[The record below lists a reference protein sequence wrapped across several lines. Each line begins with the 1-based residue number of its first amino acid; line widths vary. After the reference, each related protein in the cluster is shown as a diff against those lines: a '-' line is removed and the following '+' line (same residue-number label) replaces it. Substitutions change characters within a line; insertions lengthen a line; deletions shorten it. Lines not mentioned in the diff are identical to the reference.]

1 MISLHLQGHIIPF
14 VNLAIKLASKGF
26 SVTFAHLE
34 FVHHQISKSQ
44 NNSTDI
50 DIFAQARSSGLDIN
64 YTTISDGFPVEF
76 DRSGDL
82 YVKSFL
88 RGFPEKVDELVGK
101 IVQSHSPAGSKFFL
115 VSDTF
120 SVWPAKIAEKYG
132 LVDVSF
138 WTEPALVFSLYY
150 HLQLLRENG
159 HVPVNGRRE
168 NVDYLPGIQSINT
181 KDFMSYLLDSEY
193 TSLHKLIFQAFDTVK
208 SADFILCNT
217 VQELEADAISA
228 LQEKQPFYAI
238 GPLFQGDFKKNS
250 VARSLLPE
258 SNCTEWLN
266 SRPAGSV
273 LYVSFGSLAK
283 ADKNLI
289 LEIAGGILLSQVN
302 FIWVIRPGMVD
313 SDGGILPEGF
323 EDRTRD
329 RGLIVQWCTQDQ
341 VLSNPATGGFLT
353 HCGWNSIVE
362 SIWSG
367 VPMIC
372 HPLFTDQITNR
383 KLVVDDWKVGIN
395 LCDGASVTREDVAEK
410 IGVLMSGK
418 RADELRQEIKKVRET
433 LQNALTEDGS
443 SEKNFDSFVEDVK
456 DAIER
461 RCQKI

>member
-1 MISLHLQGHIIPF
+1 MSTNQNQKPHAIMISLPLQGHIIPF
-14 VNLAIKLASKGF
+14 VNLAIKIASKGF
-26 SVTFAHLE
+26 SVTFAHHE
-34 FVHHQISKSQ
+34 FVHHHISNSQ
-44 NNSTDI
+44 YNSTDV

-64 YTTISDGFPVEF
+64 YTTISDGFPIEF
-76 DRSGDL
+76 DRSADSDT
-82 YVKSFL
+82 YMESFFS
-88 RGFPEKVDELVGK
+88 RFPEKVDELVGK
-101 IVQSHSPAGSKFFL
+101 IVQSRSSSGSNFFL
-115 VSDTF
+115 ISDTF
-120 SVWPAKIAEKYG
+120 SLWPAKIAEKYG

-159 HVPVNGRRE
+159 HVPVNGRWE

-181 KDFMSYLLDSEY
+181 KDF
-193 TSLHKLIFQAFDTVK
+193 IFHF
-208 SADFILCNT
+208 
-217 VQELEADAISA
+217 VQHRARTGREAISA

-238 GPLFQGDFKKNS
+238 GPLFQGDFKNNL

-273 LYVSFGSLAK
+273 LYISFGSLAK
-283 ADKNLI
+283 TDKNVI
-289 LEIAGGILLSQVN
+289 LEIAGGILLSQVS

-313 SDGGILPEGF
+313 SDGGGILPEGF

-329 RGLIVQWCTQDQ
+329 RGLIVPWCTQNQ
-341 VLSNPATGGFLT
+341 VLLNPATGGFLT

-383 KLVVDDWKVGIN
+383 KLVVDDWKVGID
-395 LCDGASVTREDVAEK
+395 LCDGASVTREEVAEK
-410 IGVLMSGK
+410 IGALMSGK

-433 LQNALTEDGS
+433 LQNALMEDGS

-456 DAIER
+456 AEIER
-461 RCQKI
+461 RCEKI